1 MKIVFV
7 SNFLN
12 HHQVALCEALK
23 KRCEEFYFI
32 ATQDIANIGFQRAI
46 DAEYVVKYYI
56 KEEQERI
63 EKLIINADA
72 VIFGSCPNMLIERR
86 MNENKLSFLFSE
98 RFFKKGIWRR
108 FIPRTHKAIQERI
121 AKYYNKQIYALC
133 ASAYLAYDLSFF
145 DFSQDKCLK
154 WGYFPSIK
162 NHENLHELFEKK
174 KRNSILWVGRLID
187 WKHPEIA
194 IFLAKHLK
202 KKGYIFHL
210 NIVGG
215 GPLES
220 KLRKLIKKEELEDC
234 ANMLGAMNPEQVRD
248 FMERSQIFLFTSD
261 RNEGWG
267 AVLNEAM
274 NSACAIVAS
283 HAIGSVPFLI
293 ENKKNGLIYQ
303 SGNKKDLFK
312 KIKGLL
318 ENPEQCKKL
327 GKTAYQVMIDQWN
340 ADNAAERLCS
350 LTKELKHNHSGFYQD
365 GVCSKADII
374 KDNWNG

>member
-121 AKYYNKQIYALC
+121 AK
-133 ASAYLAYDLSFF
+133 
-145 DFSQDKCLK
+145 
-154 WGYFPSIK
+154 
-162 NHENLHELFEKK
+162 
-174 KRNSILWVGRLID
+174 
-187 WKHPEIA
+187 
-194 IFLAKHLK
+194 
-202 KKGYIFHL
+202 
-210 NIVGG
+210 
-215 GPLES
+215 
-220 KLRKLIKKEELEDC
+220 
-234 ANMLGAMNPEQVRD
+234 
-248 FMERSQIFLFTSD
+248 
-261 RNEGWG
+261 
-267 AVLNEAM
+267 
-274 NSACAIVAS
+274 
-283 HAIGSVPFLI
+283 
-293 ENKKNGLIYQ
+293 
-303 SGNKKDLFK
+303 
-312 KIKGLL
+312 
-318 ENPEQCKKL
+318 
-327 GKTAYQVMIDQWN
+327 
-340 ADNAAERLCS
+340 
-350 LTKELKHNHSGFYQD
+350 
-365 GVCSKADII
+365 
-374 KDNWNG
+374 